1 MGRALHGNEEKK
13 KEWKR
18 KRSRREQ
25 RMGTDKKTLMPD
37 SDHLST
43 ITLSTA
49 TSSTGNS
56 AGINKKNYYRERSAD
71 EQIM

>member
-1 MGRALHGNEEKK
+1 MLRMKKEMGRALHGNEEKK

-49 TSSTGNS
+49 TSST
-56 AGINKKNYYRERSAD
+56 ERSAD